1 MVTVLGA
8 GPPPQPPADFRVD
21 LVGCRVWS
29 LSSESLPQHPF
40 AYLVELQG
48 DLKPLGSG
56 VGR

>member
-8 GPPPQPPADFRVD
+8 GPPPQPPADVRVD
-21 LVGCRVWS
+21 LVGCRVGS
-29 LSSESLPQHPF
+29 LPPEPLPQHPF

-48 DLKPLGSG
+48 DPKPLGSA